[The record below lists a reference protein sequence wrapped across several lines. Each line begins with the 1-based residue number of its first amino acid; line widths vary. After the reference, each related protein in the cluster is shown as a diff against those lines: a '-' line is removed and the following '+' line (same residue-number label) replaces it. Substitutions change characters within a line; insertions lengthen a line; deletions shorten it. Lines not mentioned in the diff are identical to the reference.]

1 MSRKDVYELLHTA
14 RGTLMGDF
22 MRQYWV
28 PAVLASELPAADCPP
43 VRVKILGEEL
53 VAFRDTENR
62 IGLLQESCAH
72 RCASLFFGRNEE
84 NGLRCS
90 YHGWKYDVTGQCVD
104 MPSEPESSTFKDRV
118 KIVSYP
124 AQVHG
129 GVVWVWMGDTPPP
142 PLPDLE
148 WCTIPDQNRFISKRV
163 QESNWLQALEGGIDS
178 SHVSFTHRF
187 NLEDDPMHNRGQ
199 GNAYLSKDRR
209 PKFETAE
216 SDGGLLIAARRDA
229 TDAEYYWRITQFILP
244 WFTLIPP
251 FGDHALGG
259 HAWVPIDD
267 EHCWVWNIN
276 FHPHRP
282 LTDEETSAMR
292 SGMGIHAA
300 LIPGTFRT
308 VANKENDYLID
319 RVAQQE
325 KRTFSGV
332 LGFGQ
337 QDSAIQESM
346 GAIQDRSLEHLGTS
360 DIGILV
366 ARRRLFEAATAVRDG
381 GVAPGRDAEQLRV
394 RAASLLLPKGI
405 PFSDGLGGALVADP
419 ERAVVTL

>member
-1 MSRKDVYELLHTA
+1 
-14 RGTLMGDF
+14 
-22 MRQYWV
+22 
-28 PAVLASELPAADCPP
+28 
-43 VRVKILGEEL
+43 
-53 VAFRDTENR
+53 
-62 IGLLQESCAH
+62 
-72 RCASLFFGRNEE
+72 
-84 NGLRCS
+84 
-90 YHGWKYDVTGQCVD
+90 
-104 MPSEPESSTFKDRV
+104 
-118 KIVSYP
+118 
-124 AQVHG
+124 
-129 GVVWVWMGDTPPP
+129 
-142 PLPDLE
+142 
-148 WCTIPDQNRFISKRV
+148 
-163 QESNWLQALEGGIDS
+163 
-178 SHVSFTHRF
+178 
-187 NLEDDPMHNRGQ
+187 
-199 GNAYLSKDRR
+199 
-209 PKFETAE
+209 
-216 SDGGLLIAARRDA
+216 
-229 TDAEYYWRITQFILP
+229 
-244 WFTLIPP
+244 
-251 FGDHALGG
+251 
-259 HAWVPIDD
+259 
-267 EHCWVWNIN
+267 
-276 FHPHRP
+276 
-282 LTDEETSAMR
+282 MR

-366 ARRRLFEAATAVRDG
+366 ARRRMFEAATAVRDG